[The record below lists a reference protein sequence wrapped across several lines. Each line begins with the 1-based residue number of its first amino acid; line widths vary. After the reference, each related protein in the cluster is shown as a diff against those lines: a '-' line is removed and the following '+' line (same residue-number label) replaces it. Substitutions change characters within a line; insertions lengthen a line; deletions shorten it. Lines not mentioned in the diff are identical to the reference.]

1 MPALELIYKQICAR
15 FAAPHP
21 VTPGGGAGGAD
32 EAVPGRTGLFIASGG
47 EPGQPRDRTNS
58 LWPELFP
65 SSPRP
70 MPSPSQG
77 SAFPKPRT
85 RLGGARGWFGGRGG
99 ELVRAPR
106 RSTSCS
112 TPQRPRGKRL
122 VGRRGRPRGG
132 KGLELLFLNSG
143 DSRF

>member
-1 MPALELIYKQICAR
+1 MSALELIYKQICAR

-47 EPGQPRDRTNS
+47 EPGQPRDRINS

-70 MPSPSQG
+70 NAISIPGVCLPQTPHQTRRSPRVVWGWGRRAGQG
-77 SAFPKPRT
+77 APRVHILLYPAT
-85 RLGGARGWFGGRGG
+85 TQGEEVGG
-99 ELVRAPR
+99 EEGSP
-106 RSTSCS
+106 
-112 TPQRPRGKRL
+112 
-122 VGRRGRPRGG
+122 
-132 KGLELLFLNSG
+132 
-143 DSRF
+143 